1 MRIRRC
7 MRRLR
12 LWRSFL
18 GEYIVYLF
26 FSLTSFFL
34 VFFFGFWVWLW
45 LLFSISTF
53 TFCAYFVFEPLS
65 CFLFIS
71 TLFLFFG
78 CVERRSGKERREK
91 QGEWRTED
99 ISMLLLLSI
108 SNIPCIMPVIRI
120 LSKHPN
126 HVCVYAHVHAE
137 EKF

>member
-12 LWRSFL
+12 LWLSFL
-18 GEYIVYLF
+18 GEYIVCLF

-34 VFFFGFWVWLW
+34 VFFFVLGV
-45 LLFSISTF
+45 ITF
-53 TFCAYFVFEPLS
+53 FYFYFHFCAYFVFELLS